1 MKMILKIL
9 GLLAIVL
16 LLVVLFNIER
26 LTRVYQ
32 VIRLFDEDRI
42 VYNFQ
47 NIDQLI
53 DCSTIQAS
61 PQPYQFPRKMNY
73 QLPTTFDFE
82 GRPYNTEDYFKNTNT
97 EGFLVLHRDSI
108 IFEEYYNGLQENSIH
123 ISWSVAKSFVSTLM
137 GIAHDEGLVDIE
149 KTVTD
154 YLPDFKNTA
163 YDGVRIKD
171 VLQMSSGVKFNED
184 YSDFNSDINRFGR
197 TIAMNTSFKEFSKS
211 LKKDREPGTFCHY
224 VSIDTQVI
232 GFILNEVTGKSL
244 TAYLKEKIWD
254 PMGMEFDAKWIVDNK
269 GFEMAL
275 GGLNVTLR
283 DYAKLGQL
291 FLNEGNF
298 NGKQIVSSEWVK
310 AAITP
315 DAPHLMPGDNGLS
328 SHHYGYGYQWWIP
341 QHDEGAYFASG
352 IYNQYIYVKPSL
364 DLVFV
369 KLSANHHFKTE
380 GPLTKDVHTAMFKSF
395 VDDFKIH

>member
-1 MKMILKIL
+1 MKIILKSLGIL
-9 GLLAIVL
+9 SVFLMIAGI
-16 LLVVLFNIER
+16 FNKER

-47 NIDQLI
+47 NMDQLI
-53 DCSTIQAS
+53 DCSTIKAS
-61 PQPYQFPRKMNY
+61 PHPYQFPRDMTY
-73 QLPTTFDFE
+73 ELPTTFDFE
-82 GRPYNTEDYFKNTNT
+82 GKPYNTADYFKHTNT
-97 EGFLVLHRDSI
+97 EGFIVLHKDSI
-108 IFEEYYNGLQENSIH
+108 IFEEYYNGLKENTNH

-137 GIAHDEGLVDIE
+137 GIAHDEGLVDLE

-154 YLPDFKNTA
+154 YLPQFKDTG

-184 YSDFNSDINRFGR
+184 YTDFNSDINRFGR
-197 TIAMNTSFKEFSKS
+197 TIAMNTSFEEFSKS
-211 LKKDREPGTFCHY
+211 LTKDREPGTYCHY

-232 GFILNEVTGKSL
+232 GFILAKVTGKSL
-244 TAYLKEKIWD
+244 TAYLQEKIWD
-254 PMGMEFDAKWIVDNK
+254 PMGMEFDAKWIVDNE

-275 GGLNVTLR
+275 GGMNVTLR

-291 FLNEGNF
+291 FLHEGKF
-298 NGKQIVSSEWVK
+298 NGKQIVSREWVK
-310 AAITP
+310 AATTP

-328 SHHYGYGYQWWIP
+328 SHNYGYGYQWWIP
-341 QHDEGAYFASG
+341 QDDEGAFFAAG
-352 IYNQYIYVKPSL
+352 IYNQYIYIKPSK

-380 GPLTKDVHTAMFKSF
+380 GALTKDVHTAMFKSF
-395 VDDFKIH
+395 VDQFEI